1 MAAAVPAE
9 PTAAPAFLV
18 SGDPQS
24 VPKMPVD
31 FNGYWKMLSNEN
43 FEEYLRALGKR
54 RPRFATPGFP
64 QTPPPQPRERP
75 RAANQRA
82 LDARVNWW
90 QESDS
95 SPRR

>member
-1 MAAAVPAE
+1 MAATVPAK

-54 RPRFATPGFP
+54 RPAGRNPGLPADPSTPA
-64 QTPPPQPRERP
+64 QST
-75 RAANQRA
+75 AAGCQ
-82 LDARVNWW
+82 LEGQSCWG
-90 QESDS
+90 
-95 SPRR
+95 

>member
-1 MAAAVPAE
+1 MAATVPAE
-9 PTAAPAFLV
+9 PTAAPAFSV

-54 RPRFATPGFP
+54 DPRGA
-64 QTPPPQPRERP
+64 QPR
-75 RAANQRA
+75 A
-82 LDARVNWW
+82 
-90 QESDS
+90 
-95 SPRR
+95 PRRPCHPDQSAAGCCQLEGPSC

>member
-1 MAAAVPAE
+1 MAATVRAE
-9 PTAAPAFLV
+9 PIAAPAFSV

-54 RPRFATPGFP
+54 DPRCTTPGSP
-64 QTPPPQPRERP
+64 QTLPPRPERCWLLP
-75 RAANQRA
+75 TRG
-82 LDARVNWW
+82 
-90 QESDS
+90 
-95 SPRR
+95 P